1 MFCPKCG
8 VENADGA
15 AFCSACGNAL
25 NPAPV
30 EDVVPVS
37 EETVETVETPV
48 AEEAPKKDLLAP
60 VKPLL
65 EKVKPF
71 IEKNK
76 LFVAAG
82 AGVLALVLCIV
93 LLCSIFGGGN
103 GYTPLK
109 SAIDAFVEDGE
120 VYISVDAKK
129 VKATG
134 LEAEGLEDVQISM
147 DGSILVLLTDEGQL
161 AFVKGTKL
169 TKIAEDVLG
178 FFMSADGTGIAYGI
192 ENDDG
197 TTLMLYNTKNK
208 KAVKVTDYLAEESLA
223 IAPNGDSLVYFEMKE
238 DDEEPT
244 MMFFKGKKSS
254 KVTSAE
260 VTVVGMS
267 NNGKY
272 IYCIGE
278 DDEGERYLYSYNTKG
293 DRNKIGKCGIPV
305 VYFNEDHTQ
314 IAYFTMDDGY
324 KTYISTKGKEGKKI
338 ASAMAFPMLP
348 SNVSV
353 FEGSYS
359 STVPTD
365 DLYNKVYECE
375 GDKGTSIWFIRK
387 NADRS
392 EKLVGNVSRA
402 TISQDAKYV
411 YYVDD
416 SELKVLTVKK
426 GDNAADKAK
435 TLAEDVD
442 SYIVTSNSKKLYYTS
457 DGALYCINAQNGK
470 GKKTVA
476 NDDVE
481 TYLAING
488 KDVVYYIMDGDCYAT
503 KNGSKG
509 KKVVSDAD
517 DLSYTPNGVVYIE
530 TSDAKYA
537 TKGAK
542 KPTKVF
548 SND

>member
-15 AFCSACGNAL
+15 AFCTACGNAL

-37 EETVETVETPV
+37 EETVETPA

-109 SAIDAFVEDGE
+109 HTMDVFVEDGE

-129 VKATG
+129 VKGTG
-134 LEAEGLEDVQISM
+134 LESEGLDQVQTNI
-147 DGSILVLLTDEGQL
+147 DGTILVLLTDEGEL

-169 TKIAEDVLG
+169 TKVAEEVVG
-178 FFMSADGTGIAYGI
+178 FFMSADGTGIAYGV
-192 ENDDG
+192 ENEDG

-208 KAVKVTDYLAEESLA
+208 KSVKVTDYLAEESLA

-244 MMFFKGKKSS
+244 MMYFKGKKST

-260 VTVVGMS
+260 VTVLGMS

-272 IYCIGE
+272 IYCIGQ
-278 DDEGERYLYSYNTKG
+278 DDEGESYLYSYNTKG
-293 DRNKIGKCGIPV
+293 DRNKLGKCGYSV
-305 VYFNEDHTQ
+305 AYFNEDHTQ
-314 IAYFTMDDGY
+314 IAFFSTDDGY

-338 ASAMAFPMLP
+338 SSSMAFPMLP

-353 FEGSYS
+353 FSNRS
-359 STVPTD
+359 TSTVPTD
-365 DLYNKVYECE
+365 DLYNKVYQCQS
-375 GDKGTSIWFIRK
+375 DKGESIWFIRK

-392 EKLVGNVSRA
+392 EKLVGNVSKA
-402 TISQDAKYV
+402 TLSQDAKYV
-411 YYVDD
+411 FYVDD
-416 SELKVLTVKK
+416 GELKVLTVKK

-435 TLAEDVD
+435 TLAEDID
-442 SYIVTSNSKKLYYTS
+442 SYVVTSNSKKLYYTS
-457 DGALYCINAQNGK
+457 DGALYCVNAQNGK

-481 TYLAING
+481 SYLAING

-517 DLSYTPNGVVYIE
+517 DLTTTPNGVVYIE

>member
-103 GYTPLK
+103 GYTPLQ
-109 SAIDAFVEDGE
+109 SASDAFVEDGE

-161 AFVKGTKL
+161 AFVKGTKV
-169 TKIAEDVLG
+169 TKIAEDGLG

-208 KAVKVTDYLAEESLA
+208 K
-223 IAPNGDSLVYFEMKE
+223 GCQQWQR
-238 DDEEPT
+238 
-244 MMFFKGKKSS
+244 KKHQRSPKRPRS
-254 KVTSAE
+254 RSW
-260 VTVVGMS
+260 
-267 NNGKY
+267 
-272 IYCIGE
+272 
-278 DDEGERYLYSYNTKG
+278 
-293 DRNKIGKCGIPV
+293 
-305 VYFNEDHTQ
+305 
-314 IAYFTMDDGY
+314 
-324 KTYISTKGKEGKKI
+324 
-338 ASAMAFPMLP
+338 AS
-348 SNVSV
+348 
-353 FEGSYS
+353 
-359 STVPTD
+359 
-365 DLYNKVYECE
+365 
-375 GDKGTSIWFIRK
+375 R
-387 NADRS
+387 R
-392 EKLVGNVSRA
+392 
-402 TISQDAKYV
+402 
-411 YYVDD
+411 
-416 SELKVLTVKK
+416 
-426 GDNAADKAK
+426 
-435 TLAEDVD
+435 
-442 SYIVTSNSKKLYYTS
+442 
-457 DGALYCINAQNGK
+457 
-470 GKKTVA
+470 
-476 NDDVE
+476 
-481 TYLAING
+481 
-488 KDVVYYIMDGDCYAT
+488 
-503 KNGSKG
+503 
-509 KKVVSDAD
+509 
-517 DLSYTPNGVVYIE
+517 
-530 TSDAKYA
+530 
-537 TKGAK
+537 
-542 KPTKVF
+542 
-548 SND
+548 